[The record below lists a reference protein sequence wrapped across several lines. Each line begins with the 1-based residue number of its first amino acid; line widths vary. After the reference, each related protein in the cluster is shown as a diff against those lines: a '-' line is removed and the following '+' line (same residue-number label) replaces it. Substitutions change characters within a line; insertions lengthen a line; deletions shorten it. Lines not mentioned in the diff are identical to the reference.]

1 MSSDRLC
8 VVWKKGRGGR
18 RYAVIRIKLGSVKE
32 EGKGGRRRNEKEG
45 KRERWSTNVEEKGGK
60 GERGSMRREVRDYT
74 TLN

>member
-45 KRERWSTNVEEKGGK
+45 KRERDGVQTWKRKEER
-60 GERGSMRREVRDYT
+60 ERGGV
-74 TLN
+74 